1 MKYAVIESGGKQY
14 RVTEGDILEVD
25 RLSVPEKSDLM
36 FDRVLLTRL
45 DEKVIIGTP
54 LLQNVKVKGKVLAL
68 TKGEKINVR
77 KFKAK
82 SRHRRTTGFR
92 ASLTKI
98 QITEI
103 SASGVSKK
111 QVKH

>member
-14 RVTEGDILEVD
+14 KVSEGDVLEVD
-25 RLSVPEKSDLM
+25 RLLVSEKSDLM
-36 FDRVLLTRL
+36 FDRVLLTKL
-45 DEKVIIGTP
+45 DDQVSIFTP
-54 LLQNVKVKGKVLAL
+54 LLQNVKVKGKVLSQ

-82 SRHRRTTGFR
+82 SRHRRSTGFR

-103 SASGVSKK
+103 SA
-111 QVKH
+111 KH

>member
-14 RVTEGDILEVD
+14 KVNEGDILEVD
-25 RLSVPEKSDLM
+25 RLTDGEKSDVI

-45 DEKVIIGTP
+45 DDQVNVGTP
-54 LLQNVKVKGKVLAL
+54 LLKNVKVKGKVLAL
-68 TKGEKINVR
+68 AKREKINVS

-82 SRHRRTTGFR
+82 ARYRRTTGFR
-92 ASLTKI
+92 ASITKV

-103 SASGVSKK
+103 VESGVSKN
-111 QVKH
+111 